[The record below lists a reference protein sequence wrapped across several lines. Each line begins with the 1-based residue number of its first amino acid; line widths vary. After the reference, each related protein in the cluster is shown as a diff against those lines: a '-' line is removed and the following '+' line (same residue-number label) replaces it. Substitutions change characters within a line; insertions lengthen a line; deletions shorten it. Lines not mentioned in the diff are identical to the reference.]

1 MVRKELTLPTPC
13 ICLVAGRSAAPAG
26 ELVARVRDAVEAGV
40 DMVQLREKELP
51 GGELLALAERLKAAI
66 DGKALFVVNERV
78 DVALACGADGVHL
91 GERALPPRAA
101 RRISGGALLIGRS
114 VHSLESA
121 MAADA
126 EGADYLIAGTMFETN
141 SKPGKTPE
149 GPDLLRRIAGVTYK
163 PVLGIGGV
171 TPSNAPKLI
180 EAGAAGVAVMSGV
193 LAAADPAKAVEA
205 LRAALR
211 RPAAS
216 GAGRR

>member
-1 MVRKELTLPTPC
+1 MVRTELTLPSPC
-13 ICLVAGRSAAPAG
+13 ICLIAARSAAPPG
-26 ELVARVRDAVEAGV
+26 ELVERVRDAVEAGV

-51 GGELLALAERLKAAI
+51 GGDLLVLAERLQSAI
-66 DGKALFVVNERV
+66 GGKALFVVNERV

-91 GERALPPRAA
+91 GERALPLQAA
-101 RRISGGALLIGRS
+101 RRVAGDALLIGRS

-126 EGADYLIAGTMFETN
+126 EGADNLIAGTMFETS

-149 GPDLLRRIAGVTYK
+149 GPDLLRRIASVTYR

-171 TPSNAPKLI
+171 TPASAPQLM
-180 EAGAAGVAVMSGV
+180 EAGAAGVAVMTGI

-211 RPAAS
+211 RPAAL
-216 GAGRR
+216 GAERR

>member
-1 MVRKELTLPTPC
+1 MVRTELTLPSPC
-13 ICLVAGRSAAPAG
+13 ICLVAARSAAPPG
-26 ELVARVRDAVEAGV
+26 DLVERVRDAVQAGV

-51 GGELLALAERLKAAI
+51 GGDLLALAERLQAAI
-66 DGKALFVVNERV
+66 GGKALFVVNERV

-101 RRISGGALLIGRS
+101 RRIAGDALLVGRS

-126 EGADYLIAGTMFETN
+126 EGADYLIAGTMFETA

-149 GPDLLRRIAGVTYK
+149 GLDLLRRIASVTYK

-171 TPSNAPKLI
+171 TPSNAPQLI
-180 EAGAAGVAVMSGV
+180 EAGAAGVAVVSCV
-193 LAAADPAKAVEA
+193 LAAPDPAKAVES

-211 RPAAS
+211 RPAAL
-216 GAGRR
+216 GAERR